1 MFSSSRV
8 YTYTAD
14 QLLAVRGSAP
24 VRPSRSVRKSI
35 FKYHLWLPAR
45 DRFTTT
51 DSTSYVI
58 NESAVRA
65 LDVNSDVSKS
75 RGWNN
80 NNKITVGYLNAR
92 SIRGIYLLHSVI
104 FRLRTTWTFLQ
115 LSKLGASRRM
125 MSTSSV

>member
-1 MFSSSRV
+1 MSSVNAEIKEPLLLLLLWCFCVRMADSLLASMFNSSRV

-51 DSTSYVI
+51 DSTSSVF
-58 NESAVRA
+58 NES
-65 LDVNSDVSKS
+65 
-75 RGWNN
+75 
-80 NNKITVGYLNAR
+80 
-92 SIRGIYLLHSVI
+92 
-104 FRLRTTWTFLQ
+104 Q
-115 LSKLGASRRM
+115 
-125 MSTSSV
+125 